1 VKNQFED
8 VSGGKFCLTE
18 DELAKGLTIDKKL
31 EKLCYGYSRMDQL
44 FGNKQNVKPYST
56 MQSGLSMLI
65 HAIGSDSEDEEDVVD
80 KHQGVAPVADIAVKD
95 VDNPVDLVEDC
106 EVPAISTDTA
116 LNVAPPLS
124 VTKKDKKDKKETS
137 PVVPD
142 DLKDLCS
149 STVKDHA
156 KNLPNAL
163 SEAKRQKTQG
173 GGLSGAYSEAKQ
185 VEAKLK
191 RDELEWQKQHQT
203 EKFMWDKENY
213 ADSFL
218 LKKKEVEIKEQM
230 VAEET
235 KRQFHRDQEETKR
248 QMALKLIEAGK
259 DPEQTKAFLNAL
271 GYM

>member
-18 DELAKGLTIDKKL
+18 DELARGLTIDKKL

-44 FGNKQNVKPYST
+44 YGNKQNVKPYST

-65 HAIGSDSEDEEDVVD
+65 HAIGSDSEDDEDDVAD
-80 KHQGVAPVADIAVKD
+80 KYQGVTPVAVMD
-95 VDNPVDLVEDC
+95 VGNPVDLVDDC
-106 EVPAISTDTA
+106 EVPAKSTDTA
-116 LNVAPPLS
+116 LNIAPPLTA
-124 VTKKDKKDKKETS
+124 TKKDKKDKKESS
-137 PVVPD
+137 PVPD

-149 STVKDHA
+149 STVKEHS

-191 RDELEWQKQHQT
+191 RDELEWQKQHQS
-203 EKFMWDKENY
+203 EKFIAINDFE
-213 ADSFL
+213 
-218 LKKKEVEIKEQM
+218 
-230 VAEET
+230 
-235 KRQFHRDQEETKR
+235 H
-248 QMALKLIEAGK
+248 
-259 DPEQTKAFLNAL
+259 
-271 GYM
+271 

>member
-1 VKNQFED
+1 
-8 VSGGKFCLTE
+8 
-18 DELAKGLTIDKKL
+18 
-31 EKLCYGYSRMDQL
+31 M
-44 FGNKQNVKPYST
+44 
-56 MQSGLSMLI
+56 
-65 HAIGSDSEDEEDVVD
+65 
-80 KHQGVAPVADIAVKD
+80 
-95 VDNPVDLVEDC
+95 DNPVDDC
-106 EVPAISTDTA
+106 EVPAKSTDTA
-116 LNVAPPLS
+116 I
-124 VTKKDKKDKKETS
+124 KKDKKDKRES
-137 PVVPD
+137 SSVPD

-149 STVKDHA
+149 STVKEHA

-191 RDELEWQKQHQT
+191 RDELEWQKQYQS

-213 ADSFL
+213 MDSFA

-230 VAEET
+230 VVEET
-235 KRQFHRDQEETKR
+235 KRQIQRDQEETKR